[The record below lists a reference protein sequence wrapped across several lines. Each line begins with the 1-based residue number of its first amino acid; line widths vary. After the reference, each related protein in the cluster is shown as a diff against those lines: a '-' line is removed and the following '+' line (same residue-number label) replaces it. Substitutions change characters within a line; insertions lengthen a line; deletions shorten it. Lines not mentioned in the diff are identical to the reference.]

1 MSGFVV
7 RPETVPG
14 PTHVRTGKVRDLRTA
29 VDGHPVV
36 GGDCVFGV
44 TPTGARVGSELKG
57 GTAHTS
63 GRRGGAHSGPLYRD
77 PKASDR
83 GEARVWAGSRA

>member
-44 TPTGARVGSELKG
+44 TPTGARVGSELEG
-57 GTAHTS
+57 RHRSHFRTTWWSTLWIAVSRPTS
-63 GRRGGAHSGPLYRD
+63 
-77 PKASDR
+77 
-83 GEARVWAGSRA
+83 V